1 MGRTAK
7 ERRKKQSGRYYD
19 NYFIKVAARAPY
31 PVIAVSARIP
41 LPSGSIEF
49 EGHPVQNT
57 SVTFVSGLAELDRSA
72 ATKSSLRSQQK
83 NAGQLV
89 YVLTYGVG
97 NAESYSTRIS
107 AQEIEQLFDA
117 METVVTVE
125 ESFKAMST
133 QVAAGKD
140 SHSARSEVAQS
151 SEIMQSRQKNELVLD
166 YVWQDEGTRVRT
178 CNHDMTYRHASFV
191 AHHHNKRTTSLTG

>member
-1 MGRTAK
+1 MLCWEITLRNSALLFGNLSRRKVGGGIGRTAK

-31 PVIAVSARIP
+31 PIIAVSARIP

-72 ATKSSLRSQQK
+72 ATKSSLRSQQSIR
-83 NAGQLV
+83 QLV

-117 METVVTVE
+117 MDTVVKVE

-133 QVAAGKD
+133 QVAAGEN
-140 SHSARSEVAQS
+140 SHSARSEEQIA
-151 SEIMQSRQKNELVLD
+151 ETRGRQKNELVLD
-166 YVWQDEGTRVRT
+166 YVWQDEGTRVR
-178 CNHDMTYRHASFV
+178 D
-191 AHHHNKRTTSLTG
+191 